1 MLEWNYPELNEAP
14 TRLPINVENPA
25 SFIDFVPQENKLL
38 LLDDIFLGYHQHS
51 NLSFNSDKIP
61 FLSSIMHNVL
71 LVSVKGK

>member
-38 LLDDIFLGYHQHS
+38 LLDDIF
-51 NLSFNSDKIP
+51 
-61 FLSSIMHNVL
+61 
-71 LVSVKGK
+71 